1 MFRRDVR
8 LALLS
13 LTLGLAGSALAPL
26 SAAFALDGLD
36 VDTSTGKH
44 HFEVEIAKDEAS
56 REKGLMFRKYLPED
70 RGMLFEFDTEE
81 PVDFWMKNTPLSL
94 DIIFI
99 DHAGVVKSIA
109 ANAEPLSETTLP
121 SGAPVDGVLELLGGE
136 AAKIG
141 LMPGDR
147 VEHPFF
153 KK

>member
-1 MFRRDVR
+1 MVRRDVR
-8 LALLS
+8 HVALAI
-13 LTLGLAGSALAPL
+13 TLGFTAFALTPV

-36 VDTSTGKH
+36 VDTKTGKH

-56 REKGLMFRKYLPED
+56 REKGLMFRKYLPPD

-81 PVDFWMKNTPLSL
+81 PLEFWMKNTPLSL

-109 ANAEPLSETTLP
+109 ANAEPLSETTIP
-121 SGAPVDGVLELLGGE
+121 SGAPADAALELLGGE

-141 LMPGDR
+141 LQPGDQ

>member
-1 MFRRDVR
+1 MIRRNISR
-8 LALLS
+8 SLLTF
-13 LTLGLAGSALAPL
+13 TLGLAGFALAPI
-26 SAAFALDGLD
+26 SAAFALEGLD
-36 VDTSTGKH
+36 VDTKTGKH
-44 HFEVEIAKDEAS
+44 HFEVEIAKDEAT

-81 PVDFWMKNTPLSL
+81 PVEFWMKNTPLSL

-99 DHAGVVKSIA
+99 DHTGVVKSIA

-141 LMPGDR
+141 LQPGDQI
-147 VEHPFF
+147 EHPFF